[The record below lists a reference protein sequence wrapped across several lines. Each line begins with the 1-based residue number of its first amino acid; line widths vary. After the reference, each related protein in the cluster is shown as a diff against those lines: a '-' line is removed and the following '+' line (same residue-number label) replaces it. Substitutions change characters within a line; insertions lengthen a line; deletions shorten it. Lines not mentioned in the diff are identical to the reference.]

1 MHCLKNILL
10 EDYMKRIFP
19 VLALIIIAIF
29 LCGCPQNPA
38 PEEPPTFTD
47 GKIHITNNVNRTVY
61 LKLAAIDTTKQK
73 GQEGYR
79 TIVSDTKSLQQGK
92 TIDLDFDFSKFKD
105 KRVQVMF
112 SSENDIN
119 DDSWGTSGYRNSYLF
134 YYQTTSYSIE
144 LVSEGEQKG
153 WWTISEPEYSAF
165 DFTVEEELCK
175 IPVTNNTGYTIWS
188 QFLAFDDNTE
198 NNPHPMSKKVKI
210 EPGQTVEISYG
221 KYDDYADKE
230 KTLFSIWQHDN
241 YTTWNTQKRWTADA
255 EHPENIIVK

>member
-1 MHCLKNILL
+1 
-10 EDYMKRIFP
+10 MKRIFP

-47 GKIHITNNVNRTVY
+47 GKIHITNNVNGTVY

-105 KRVQVMF
+105 KCVQVMF
-112 SSENDIN
+112 TSNNEKN

-144 LVSEGEQKG
+144 LISEGEYKG
-153 WWTISEPEYSAF
+153 WWEISGPEYSEF

-241 YTTWNTQKRWTADA
+241 YTTWNTQKRWAADA
-255 EHPENIIVK
+255 EHPESIIVK

>member
-1 MHCLKNILL
+1 
-10 EDYMKRIFP
+10 MKRIFP

-47 GKIHITNNVNRTVY
+47 GKIHITNNVNGTVY

-105 KRVQVMF
+105 KCVQVMF
-112 SSENDIN
+112 TSNNEKN

-230 KTLFSIWQHDN
+230 KTLFSIWEHDN
-241 YTTWNTQKRWTADA
+241 YTTWQTQARWTADA
-255 EHPENIIVK
+255 EHPESIIVK

>member
-1 MHCLKNILL
+1 
-10 EDYMKRIFP
+10 MKRIFP

-38 PEEPPTFTD
+38 PEEPQTFTD
-47 GKIHITNNVNRTVY
+47 GKIHITNNVNGTVY

-79 TIVSDTKSLQQGK
+79 EIVSDTKSLQQGK
-92 TIDLDFDFSKFKD
+92 TIYLDFDFSKFKD
-105 KRVQVMF
+105 KCVQVMF
-112 SSENDIN
+112 TSNKDKK
-119 DDSWGTSGYRNSYLF
+119 DDLWGYSGYRYSYLF

-144 LVSEGEQKG
+144 FETEGEHKG
-153 WWTISEPEYSAF
+153 WWTISDPEYSEF

-188 QFLAFDDNTE
+188 QFLAFDDETE

-221 KYDDYADKE
+221 KYDAYADKE
-230 KTLFSIWQHDN
+230 KALFSIWEHDN

-255 EHPENIIVK
+255 EHPESIIVK

>member
-1 MHCLKNILL
+1 
-10 EDYMKRIFP
+10 MKRIFP

-38 PEEPPTFTD
+38 PEEPQTFTD
-47 GKIHITNNVNRTVY
+47 GKIHITNNVNGTVY

-79 TIVSDTKSLQQGK
+79 EIVSDTKSLQQGK
-92 TIDLDFDFSKFKD
+92 TIYLDFDFSKFKD
-105 KRVQVMF
+105 KCVQVMF
-112 SSENDIN
+112 TSNKDKK
-119 DDSWGTSGYRNSYLF
+119 DDLWGSSGYRYSYLF

-144 LVSEGEQKG
+144 FETEGEQKG
-153 WWTISEPEYSAF
+153 WWTISGPEYSEF

-188 QFLAFDDNTE
+188 QFLAFDDETE
-198 NNPHPMSKKVKI
+198 NKPHPMSKKVKI

-221 KYDDYADKE
+221 KYDAYADKE
-230 KTLFSIWQHDN
+230 KTLFSIWEHDN
-241 YTTWNTQKRWTADA
+241 YTTWQTQARWTADA
-255 EHPENIIVK
+255 EHPESIIVK